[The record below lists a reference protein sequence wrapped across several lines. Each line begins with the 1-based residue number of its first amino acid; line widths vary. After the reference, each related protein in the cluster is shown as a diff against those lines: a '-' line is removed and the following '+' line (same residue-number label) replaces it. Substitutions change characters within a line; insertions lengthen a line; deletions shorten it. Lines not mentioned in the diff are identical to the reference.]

1 MPRPWL
7 VGVHRRTNED
17 IKERLGLEQIYSLI
31 MSKTWPY
38 KTQSDF
44 YHKRDRA
51 LMALLF
57 LTAGRISEVLSL
69 TKEQFDFEADR
80 NFVVIR
86 NMILVKRL
94 KTRKGKPV
102 RHRTAPIRDE
112 VPLPLR
118 GPLSR
123 FTDLVKK
130 YLFLIRKPK
139 EKLFKFKRHRAW
151 QIVNYT
157 TGNWCHWFR
166 SQAESYYGK
175 YVFNIPFALRDFV
188 GVSDIESLGPY
199 VKTQWKDYQNKLLG
213 KNQETLS
220 AQSGYF
226 FFIKMPETYRITP
239 IQC

>member
-7 VGVHRRTNED
+7 VNVRRRTNED
-17 IKERLGLEQIYSLI
+17 IKKRLGLEQIHSLI
-31 MSKTWPY
+31 TGKTWPY
-38 KTQSDF
+38 KERREF
-44 YHKRDRA
+44 YYIRDRA

-69 TKEQFDFEADR
+69 TREQFDVEAYR
-80 NFVVIR
+80 NFIVIR

-112 VPLPLR
+112 VPLQLK
-118 GPLSR
+118 GPLGK
-123 FTDLVKK
+123 FTRLVQD
-130 YLFLIRKPK
+130 YLELIDEPK

-151 QIVNYT
+151 QIVNHV
-157 TGNWCHWFR
+157 TGQWCHWFR

-175 YVFNIPFALRDFV
+175 YVFSTPFALRDFV

-199 VKTQWKDYQNKLLG
+199 VKTQWKDYREKLLG
-213 KNQETLS
+213 RS
-220 AQSGYF
+220 
-226 FFIKMPETYRITP
+226 
-239 IQC
+239 